1 MAKKTSKSVNDVAVE
16 NYDELVEAVAN
27 TISDDLLLRK
37 LMSLNVITSD
47 NKQLIR
53 NEKTNIL
60 RAECLLEKFILN
72 RVHNGEGEVL
82 FTLLDV
88 LGEIGKCNDVVTK
101 ICTELDRPLPPLGQY
116 CVCVCVCAHEYICM
130 FIYVGSPGNNGGPD
144 DSGASFG
151 M

>member
-72 RVHNGEGEVL
+72 RVLNGEGEVL

-88 LGEIGKCNDVVTK
+88 LGETGKCNDVVTK
-101 ICTELDRPLPPLGQY
+101 ICTELDRPLPLPPLGQY
-116 CVCVCVCAHEYICM
+116 CVCVLTSICM

-144 DSGASFG
+144 YSGASFG
-151 M
+151 T